1 MNMNKIIFIA
11 LALLSAPLF
20 VIGQQ
25 SKTYDLGN
33 FERIAFYGRYTVE
46 VHHSESDTKELE
58 LTLHDSELDFADLS
72 MKYNDEELKVKFS
85 GSLIDDQ
92 DLLMILRVPKIQHV
106 EARQGC
112 ELRFDQSFS
121 FDHHPIELIVDSGG
135 KIKASNINSPFVK
148 TSITKGGSIRVTGKT
163 ELLDASIR
171 TGGTIGAAQ
180 LKAKKVNASVTM
192 GGEVI
197 CFPQEKLDAKVTT
210 GGTISYKG
218 DPTVDKKTRL
228 GGTIEKL

>member
-1 MNMNKIIFIA
+1 MNIHKIIFIG
-11 LALLSAPLF
+11 LALISAPFF
-20 VIGQQ
+20 VSGQQ

-46 VHHSESDTKELE
+46 VHQSDSKELE
-58 LTLHDSELDFADLS
+58 LTLHNSELDFSDLS

-85 GSLIDDQ
+85 GSLMDDQ
-92 DLLMILRVPKIQHV
+92 DLLMILRVPNIEHV

-148 TSITKGGSIRVTGKT
+148 TKITKGGSIRVTGKT

-180 LKAKKVNASVTM
+180 LKATKVNASVTM
-192 GGEVI
+192 GGEII
-197 CFPQEKLDAKVTT
+197 CFPQQELAAKVTT
-210 GGTISYKG
+210 GGTINYKG

>member
-1 MNMNKIIFIA
+1 MNINKIILIG
-11 LALLSAPLF
+11 LVLLSAPLL
-20 VIGQQ
+20 VSGQQ

-46 VHHSESDTKELE
+46 VHQSDSKELE
-58 LTLHDSELDFADLS
+58 LTLHNSELDFSDLS

-121 FDHHPIELIVDSGG
+121 FDHQPIELIVDSGG
-135 KIKASNINSPFVK
+135 KIKASNIDSPFVK

-197 CFPQEKLDAKVTT
+197 CFPQEELDAKVTT